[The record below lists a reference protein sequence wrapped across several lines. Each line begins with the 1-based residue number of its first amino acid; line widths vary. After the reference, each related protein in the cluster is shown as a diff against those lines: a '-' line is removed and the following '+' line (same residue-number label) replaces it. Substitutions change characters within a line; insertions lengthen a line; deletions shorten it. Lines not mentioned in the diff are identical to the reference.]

1 MMIPVARMVMS
12 LYPLLLFQQVQ
23 DDRYSQVQLTGSQI
37 AGLTGASEAG
47 TARAVLSPTPNG
59 TISATNLRHKVP
71 REALKLLERGHKRA
85 ARGGLSDFEA
95 AATDL
100 ERAVAID
107 PDYGDAHGELGVQYF
122 HLVRLREAADEFR
135 TALRL
140 DPESS
145 NWQSDLGWIL
155 FTLGDLPEA
164 QHWARRALYLKVDNL
179 RAHLL
184 LGVLLAGS
192 AETRAESMRHLAD
205 VIPRR

>member
-1 MMIPVARMVMS
+1 MS
-12 LYPLLLFQQVQ
+12 LYPLFQQVQ
-23 DDRYSQVQLTGSQI
+23 DQQVQDDQPSKVQLSGSQI
-37 AGLTGASEAG
+37 QGSTEASEAG
-47 TARAVLSPTPNG
+47 TRRAVPRPTPTG
-59 TISATNLRHKVP
+59 TISAANLRHKVP
-71 REALKLLERGHKRA
+71 GEALKLVERARKRA
-85 ARGGLSDFEA
+85 ARGRRSDFEA

-135 TALRL
+135 TAIRL

-145 NWQSDLGWIL
+145 TWQSDLGWIL
-155 FTLGDLPEA
+155 FTLGDLREA
-164 QHWARRALYLKVDNL
+164 QQWARRALYLKADNV

-192 AETRAESMRHLAD
+192 EETRAESMSHLAD